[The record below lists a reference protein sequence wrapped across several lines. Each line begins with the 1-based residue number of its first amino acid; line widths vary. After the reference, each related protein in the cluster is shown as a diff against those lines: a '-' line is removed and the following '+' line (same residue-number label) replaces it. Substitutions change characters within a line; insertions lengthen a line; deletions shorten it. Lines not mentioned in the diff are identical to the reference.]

1 MVRIRKLDIHNFRSI
16 RSLSW
21 LPSAGMNCLIGPGDS
36 GKSTILDAIDLCM
49 GARRN
54 VSFADTDFF
63 NLDVSQ
69 PVQITL
75 IIGSLPDALMNFD
88 AYGQYLQAF
97 DRTSGVVYDEPF
109 EGLETV
115 LSLRLTVDSELEP
128 NWTLVSLRAQASG
141 LERNIAWKDR
151 LLLAPA
157 RLGAYASSNL
167 SWTRGSVLNRLTE
180 ERPELGAQLASASR
194 GAREAFGNQ
203 AGAQLASTLQIVYE
217 QAVSLGVPVGARTQA
232 LLDAHA
238 VSIGD
243 GAIALHDEQGVPL
256 RSLGTGSSRLL
267 VSGLQR
273 AAAQR
278 ASIALVD
285 EVEYGLEPHR
295 LIRLLDS
302 LGAKESI
309 NPLQAFL
316 TTHSPVAV
324 RELRGDQ
331 IFVVRKGQDGAH
343 IVSTVGTADDVQST
357 IRMDPEAF
365 LARSVIVCE
374 GASEVGLIRGLD
386 QYWTALNYRSLL
398 AAGTAYVNVGGGD
411 PDRCFVRG
419 LALLRLGYRVMV
431 LVDADKPPT
440 PAVVA
445 AYREAGGQFITWREG
460 RALEDELFL
469 SLPDVAVD
477 LLLQRATEFLDVEL
491 ITAHISSQSQGAATL
506 EGIYLQRQQ
515 QIPFPPDI
523 RQLLALTSRNRKHG
537 WYKSLT
543 KFEILARDVIGPNLG
558 GCEQGF
564 IDLINNLFG
573 WAHAA

>member
-1 MVRIRKLDIHNFRSI
+1 VVRIRKVEIQNFRSI
-16 RSLSW
+16 QSLTW
-21 LPSAGMNCLIGPGDS
+21 QPSPGLNCLIGPGDS
-36 GKSTILDAIDLCM
+36 GKTTILDAIDLCL

-54 VSFADTDFF
+54 LTFSDTDFF
-63 NLDVSQ
+63 GLNVNQ
-69 PVQITL
+69 PIQITL
-75 IIGSLPDALMNFD
+75 TLGQLPDVLKDLD

-97 DRTSGVVYDEPF
+97 NYTTGLLQDEPLQGF
-109 EGLETV
+109 ETV
-115 LSLRLTVDSELEP
+115 LLLRLTVDCELEP
-128 NWTLVSLRAQASG
+128 VWSLVSQRAQVLG
-141 LERNIAWKDR
+141 QERNIAWKDR

-157 RLGAYASSNL
+157 RLGTYASSNL

-180 ERPELGAQLASASR
+180 ERPNLGAELANASREARATFGDQAGIQLA
-194 GAREAFGNQ
+194 E
-203 AGAQLASTLQIVYE
+203 TLRVVTE
-217 QAVSLGVPVGARTQA
+217 QAATLGVPIGAQAQA

-238 VSIGD
+238 VSVSD
-243 GAIALHDEQGVPL
+243 GAIALHDEWGVPL

-267 VSGLQR
+267 VAGLQR

-295 LIRLLDS
+295 LVRLLDS
-302 LGAKESI
+302 LGAKD
-309 NPLQAFL
+309 NPTPLQAFL

-331 IFVVRKGQDGAH
+331 IFVVRKRSDGTH
-343 IVSTVGTADDVQST
+343 LVSAVGVADDVQST
-357 IRMDPEAF
+357 IRLDPEAF

-386 QYWTALNYRSLL
+386 QYWTAQNCRSLL
-398 AAGTAYVNVGGGD
+398 AAGTAYVNAGGGE
-411 PDRCFVRG
+411 PDRCLVRG

-431 LVDADKPPT
+431 LIDADKPPT
-440 PAVVA
+440 PATVEA
-445 AYREAGGQFITWREG
+445 FHAAGGELITWREN

-477 LLLQRATEFLDVEL
+477 TMLQRAVEFLDGEL
-491 ITAHISSQSQGAATL
+491 VAAQISTQSEGRITL
-506 EGIYLQRQQ
+506 EGILQQRKQLL
-515 QIPFPPDI
+515 PYSPDV
-523 RQLLALTSRNRKHG
+523 RLLLALTSRNRRNG

-543 KFEILARDVIGPNLG
+543 KFEILARDIVGPNF
-558 GCEQGF
+558 EATDRGF
-564 IDLINNLFG
+564 TALISRLFG

>member
-1 MVRIRKLDIHNFRSI
+1 MARIRKLDIQNFRSI
-16 RSLSW
+16 RSLTW
-21 LPSAGMNCLIGPGDS
+21 QPSAGMNCLIGPGDN
-36 GKSTILDAIDLCM
+36 GKSTILDAIDLCL

-54 VSFADTDFF
+54 ASFADTDFF
-63 NLDVSQ
+63 NLDVTQS
-69 PVQITL
+69 VQITL
-75 IIGSLPDALMNFD
+75 TLGLLSDALMNLD
-88 AYGQYLQAF
+88 QYGQYLQAF
-97 DRTSGVVYDEPF
+97 DPNTGVVYDEPF

-128 NWTLVSLRAQASG
+128 NWTLVSQRAQALG

-157 RLGAYASSNL
+157 RLGTYASSNL

-180 ERPELGAQLASASR
+180 ERPNLGAELASASR
-194 GAREAFGNQ
+194 GARDAFGNQ
-203 AGAQLASTLQIVYE
+203 AGVQLAATLQIVTE
-217 QAVSLGVPVGARTQA
+217 QAANLGVPVGARTQA
-232 LLDAHA
+232 LLDSHA

-243 GAIALHDEQGVPL
+243 GAIALHDEHGVPL

-295 LIRLLDS
+295 LVRLLDS
-302 LGAKESI
+302 LGAKEGI
-309 NPLQAFL
+309 APLQAFL

-331 IFVVRKGQDGAH
+331 IFVVRKVLDGGH
-343 IVSTVGTADDVQST
+343 LVSMAGVTDEVQST

-365 LARSVIVCE
+365 LARGVIVCE

-386 QYWTALNYRSLL
+386 QYWTGRNYRSLL
-398 AAGTAYVNVGGGD
+398 ASGTAYVNVGGGE

-431 LVDADKPPT
+431 LIDADKPPT
-440 PAVVA
+440 QATVN
-445 AYREAGGQFITWREG
+445 AYQQAGGEFITWRPG

-477 LLLQRATEFLDVEL
+477 LLLQRAIEFLDGEL
-491 ITAHISSQSQGAATL
+491 IAAHITTQSQGTVTL
-506 EGIYLQRQQ
+506 EGILQQRQQ
-515 QIPFPPDI
+515 QTPYSADL
-523 RQLLALTSRNRKHG
+523 RLMLALTSRNRKHG

-543 KFEILARDVIGPNLG
+543 KFEILAREIVAPHLDVS
-558 GCEQGF
+558 EQGF
-564 IDLINNLFG
+564 VSLINGLFR